1 MLAAAQR
8 RAEKENDEGV
18 LSLILWVAAHSKA
31 TGADG
36 SVLFE
41 VSEMLDLLKR
51 VSCAATHREESW
63 NQASG
68 GCQDRGESENLTC
81 FLLMSVSCVAAV
93 AISSPSS
100 RRTE

>member
-18 LSLILWVAAHSKA
+18 LSMILWVVAHSKA

-41 VSEMLDLLKR
+41 PSEMLDLLSR
-51 VSCAATHREESW
+51 VSCAATHMEESW
-63 NQASG
+63 SQASS
-68 GCQDRGESENLTC
+68 GCQDKGESENLSC
-81 FLLMSVSCVAAV
+81 FILMSVSCVAAV
-93 AISSPSS
+93 ANSSPSS
-100 RRTE
+100 RRIE